1 MKKEMLVWKKIF
13 GNWKYSAIAIGIF
26 LLFYS
31 FNVAINSYGSLK
43 TFYSSYGLLKAI
55 TFFKILFLNLYST
68 IKLHSF
74 VSLLIV
80 GILIGVLSSL
90 MIYKIKN
97 SNLSNK
103 KTGLLASTGA
113 FLAAFAPGCAACG
126 IGLASLLGIGGATLS
141 LLPYEGLELS
151 ILAILILGFA
161 VKRTTKDLTE
171 CPICKVNLDLLK
183 GGKKDD

>member
-1 MKKEMLVWKKIF
+1 MKKEIIVWKKIF
-13 GNWKYSAIAIGIF
+13 GNWRYSAIALGIF
-26 LLFYS
+26 LVFYS
-31 FNVAINSYGSLK
+31 FNVLISSYKNLAS
-43 TFYSSYGLLKAI
+43 FYSSQGLFKSI
-55 TFFKILFLNLYST
+55 TFFKILSLGFYST

-80 GILIGVLSSL
+80 GALIGVLSSL

-97 SNLSNK
+97 SNSSNK

-113 FLAAFAPGCAACG
+113 FLAAFAPGCTACG

-171 CPICKVNLDLLK
+171 CPTCKVNLNLLK

>member
-1 MKKEMLVWKKIF
+1 MKKSIKVWKKIF
-13 GNWKYSAIAIGIF
+13 GNWKYSAIAIGVF

-31 FNVAINSYGSLK
+31 FNVVTNSFLSLKSFYESYGILTTLK
-43 TFYSSYGLLKAI
+43 
-55 TFFKILFLNLYST
+55 FFKIISLNFYST

-80 GILIGVLSSL
+80 GALIGVLSSM
-90 MIYKIKN
+90 MIYKVKHSQS
-97 SNLSNK
+97 SNN

-113 FLAAFAPGCAACG
+113 FLAAFAPGCTACG

-151 ILAILILGFA
+151 ILAIVILGIA
-161 VKRTTKDLTE
+161 VNRTTKELIE
-171 CPICKVNLDLLK
+171 CPTCKIDINLLK
-183 GGKKDD
+183 GGKKND